1 MLNMCHVKNP
11 QLRQPYLG
19 ISTILQRGST
29 KMSAEGQ
36 IARGRAGESTLQ
48 GPPSESL
55 SQQYSLAKILG
66 IWAAAALPMAA
77 LAWVVAPLVAGRLD
91 GPLALPR
98 ALLGLL
104 TALNDS
110 AYRVSQY
117 SV

>member
-1 MLNMCHVKNP
+1 
-11 QLRQPYLG
+11 
-19 ISTILQRGST
+19 
-29 KMSAEGQ
+29 MSAEGQ

-77 LAWVVAPLVAGRLD
+77 LAWVAGRLD

>member
-1 MLNMCHVKNP
+1 
-11 QLRQPYLG
+11 
-19 ISTILQRGST
+19 
-29 KMSAEGQ
+29 MSAEWQ